1 MACIA
6 ASLLDHTSSSGG
18 RARTPPNRELVLI
31 EDSAVQSACALFRE
45 IVRRAQIRAHTVA
58 LVAALRDPAVYGATD
73 AIDVHQTAVPFSSVS
88 AEELEA
94 RIGERAGAG
103 AKSVRVTVLV
113 DSLSALRSC
122 TGASDSELYTSLV
135 RISRSLPRA

>member
-1 MACIA
+1 M
-6 ASLLDHTSSSGG
+6 
-18 RARTPPNRELVLI
+18 
-31 EDSAVQSACALFRE
+31 FRE